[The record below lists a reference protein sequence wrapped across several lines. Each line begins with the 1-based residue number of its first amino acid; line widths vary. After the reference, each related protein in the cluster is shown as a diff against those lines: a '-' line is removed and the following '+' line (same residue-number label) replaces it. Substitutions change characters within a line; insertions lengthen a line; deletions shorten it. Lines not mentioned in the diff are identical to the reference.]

1 MSGPH
6 KTPCHKIIVGD
17 YNFEFFFKV
26 VKTIVTNY
34 NFKSLYYFGFISYCL
49 RFLGF
54 WGFVRW
60 LVYFL
65 WFVLIHST
73 LDSVCP

>member
-6 KTPCHKIIVGD
+6 KTPYHKIIVGD
-17 YNFEFFFKV
+17 YSFEFFFKV

-34 NFKSLYYFGFISYCL
+34 NFKSLYYFGFISYRL
-49 RFLGF
+49 GSLGFLGF
-54 WGFVRW
+54 LSWS
-60 LVYFL
+60 VYFL
-65 WFVLIHST
+65 QFVLIHST